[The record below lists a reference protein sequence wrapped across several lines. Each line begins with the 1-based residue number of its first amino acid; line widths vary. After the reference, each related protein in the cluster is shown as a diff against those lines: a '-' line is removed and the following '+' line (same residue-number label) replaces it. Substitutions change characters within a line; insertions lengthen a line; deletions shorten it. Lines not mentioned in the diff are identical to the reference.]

1 MKNRVKLKYIANIY
15 KGKKPNNE
23 YSTQKVGFL
32 PYLAMDLL
40 RGRNVIP
47 SYVDINNEKVVTV
60 KSDDILI
67 IWDGSNS
74 GEIVPAKE
82 GVLSSTMGKIS
93 LKSDNFNTN
102 YIKYS
107 LINYEA
113 DLRGS
118 TVGMGIPHVN
128 GEILRNLNILNIS
141 LQEQQKIADY
151 LDVKTALIDEII
163 KKKQNLI
170 QALDDKKKA
179 LINDLVTGK
188 TVWNGSTFSKPKITK
203 DSGIQWLGNI
213 PEHWEVFNLKYL
225 TKKVGS
231 GVTPKGGGEIY
242 SDSGIKFIRSQN
254 VYFEGLV
261 MDDIVHITPEIHNN
275 MKNSAVKYGDVLLN
289 ITGGSI
295 GRSTI
300 VETNEELNVNQHV
313 CIIRPNDKLFYKY
326 LNYFLFSDYGQI
338 NIKEGI
344 TGGNREG
351 LNFENIK
358 KFKISIPL
366 SINDQINTVNVLDS
380 NVIKIN
386 NIKSKISTQIEKLK
400 EYRQAVIAEAVT
412 GKIDVRNWTKP
423 NN

>member
-1 MKNRVKLKYIANIY
+1 MENRVKLKYIANIY

-93 LKSDNFNTN
+93 LKSNNFNTN
-102 YIKYS
+102 YIKYN

-113 DLRGS
+113 DLRGN
-118 TVGMGIPHVN
+118 TIGMGIPHVN
-128 GEILRNLNILNIS
+128 GEILRNLNILSIS
-141 LQEQQKIADY
+141 LQEQQKIAEY
-151 LDVKTALIDEII
+151 LDDKTALIDEII

-188 TVWNGSTFSKPKITK
+188 MVWNGTTFSKPKITK
-203 DSGIQWLGNI
+203 DSGIQWLGDI
-213 PEHWEVFNLKYL
+213 PEHWEVKKLGHLGKFQNGVSKGGEYFGEGYPFVNYGDIYKNPVLPENVLALAKSTEQDQIQYSVKAGDVFFTRTSETIDEIGIASTCIKTIEKAVFSGFTIRFRQDNEVIIKDYAKYL
-225 TKKVGS
+225 
-231 GVTPKGGGEIY
+231 
-242 SDSGIKFIRSQN
+242 FRSEYVRTSLSKEMNLITRASLSQSLLKS
-254 VYFEGLV
+254 LV
-261 MDDIVHITPEIHNN
+261 V
-275 MKNSAVKYGDVLLN
+275 
-289 ITGGSI
+289 
-295 GRSTI
+295 
-300 VETNEELNVNQHV
+300 
-313 CIIRPNDKLFYKY
+313 F
-326 LNYFLFSDYGQI
+326 
-338 NIKEGI
+338 
-344 TGGNREG
+344 
-351 LNFENIK
+351 
-358 KFKISIPL
+358 IPL
-366 SINDQINTVNVLDS
+366 VKEQLLMTDYLDS
-380 NVIKIN
+380 VTNRIDL
-386 NIKSKISTQIEKLK
+386 IKSKISTQIEKLK